1 MPAAVERCVSSLLA
15 KWSKDPASRPKPK
28 EEGQDAKS
36 QAWAI
41 CQAAY
46 NKRVAAS
53 LNIMFEGG
61 LGPAFMGAAA
71 TNRPYIPQLK
81 ETRVVEEGEK
91 KKLLVHLANSGH
103 FNHPLAGPFILN
115 RAVFSSFISNFRSNV
130 IGQRAA
136 YDCRH
141 RPDDGAYGWFEKL
154 MFGDEIGEGEKEFWG
169 MVDPTEVGL
178 QRIEGGQFR
187 YSSMEFHL
195 NYDRS
200 DVTLDL
206 EDITSDFCVIDL
218 EEEEKEPEVNEMGDN
233 TIALEE
239 HQKALDE
246 LAALKNKSNQDAQ
259 AVKDAEERA
268 QKAQALVLEMQRE
281 AIETSAGAVI
291 ELAQTRVDE
300 NGNALPRQLVE
311 WMAKVMKFESL
322 GEGDNAIKLSAD
334 EEVGLGVRKY
344 LIDAMKVLALSMP
357 GVVPAERTSAGGSD
371 TSDKFDYNSEWEE

>member
-311 WMAKVMKFESL
+311 WMARVMKFESL

>member
-1 MPAAVERCVSSLLA
+1 MPAEVERCVSSLLE

-36 QAWAI
+36 QAFAI

-46 NKRVAAS
+46 NKRVASS
-53 LNIMFEGG
+53 LDIMFEGG
-61 LGPAFMGAAA
+61 LGPAFIGAAA

-81 ETRVVEEGEK
+81 ETRVLEEDGGK

-115 RAVFSSFISNFRSNV
+115 RQVFSSFKTNFESNV

-154 MFGDEIGEGEKEFWG
+154 MFGDEVGEGEKEFWG
-169 MVDPTEVGL
+169 LVDPTEVGL

-200 DVTLDL
+200 DVSLDL
-206 EDITSDFCVIDL
+206 ENVTSDFCVIDL
-218 EEEEKEPEVNEMGDN
+218 EEEEPEVNDMGDEN

-239 HQKALDE
+239 HQKALDKVAE
-246 LAALKNKSNQDAQ
+246 LEKRKADDAQ

-268 QKAQALVLEMQRE
+268 QKAQALMLEMQQE
-281 AIETSAGAVI
+281 ALETSAKAVI
-291 ELAQTRVDE
+291 ELAQNRVDDD
-300 NGNALPRQLVE
+300 GNALPRQLVE
-311 WMAKVMKFESL
+311 WMSKVLMLEPI
-322 GEGDNAIKLSAD
+322 GEDDSAIKLSQD
-334 EEVGLGVRKY
+334 EEVGLGMRKY
-344 LIDAMKVLALSMP
+344 LIGAMKALVLAMP
-357 GVVPAERTSAGGSD
+357 GSVPAERQTAGGQD
-371 TSDKFDYNSEWEE
+371 NSDKFDYDKEWEE